1 MTEIKVNTI
10 WKEKMAD
17 QYVIVTSIVQ
27 ELDDIT
33 NNYLHLVYFRY
44 LDNEQLNL
52 DGLNWEHYHA
62 FPTYY
67 VPVRDL

>member
-1 MTEIKVNTI
+1 MIEVKVNTI

-52 DGLNWEHYHA
+52 DDLNWEHYHT
-62 FPTYY
+62 FFTYY
-67 VPVRDL
+67 VPVGDL